1 MEHLNAAANPA
12 GGDEVRFK
20 GVGMGN
26 LIANVETRFSSRHIK
41 SLDGLRGL
49 AFLLIFFHHYAL
61 TTHATQMCVK
71 VVAYLSDGG
80 WVGVDLFFVLSGF
93 LITGILLDTRGLP
106 RYFTNFYA
114 RRTLRI
120 FPLYYTV
127 LGVLF
132 VLTPWL
138 HLQWHLGHLAY
149 VFYAG
154 NIAYGL
160 RPSLATVQPAVSFL
174 HLWSLAV
181 EEQFY
186 LLWPLVVLAAARG
199 GRLARVCYGLSLG
212 ALVLRV
218 CLLLWLPRIEAYE
231 WCYAE
236 LPTHMDGLL
245 YGGLAALWV
254 RTLPMEQVLRR
265 ARRVLPWAIG
275 VLALVVVAGGIDFHS
290 VAMTLAG
297 YPALAA
303 AFACVVLLAL
313 KPGSPV
319 NRFGNL
325 TPLRFIGR
333 YSYGMYVYH
342 LLFWP
347 GLAWIQGWL
356 QLRLHSVVLGGV
368 CFVLLMLG
376 GTMVMAIA
384 SYELYEKQWL
394 RLKSRFAYEKTQ
406 PEVAA

>member
-1 MEHLNAAANPA
+1 M
-12 GGDEVRFK
+12 GD
-20 GVGMGN
+20 
-26 LIANVETRFSSRHIK
+26 LIANVEARFSSRHIK

-49 AFLLIFFHHYAL
+49 AFLLIFFHHYVL
-61 TTHATQMCVK
+61 TAHATQRWVRAI
-71 VVAYLSDGG
+71 AYLSDGG

-93 LITGILLDTRGLP
+93 LITGILLDTREGP

-127 LGVLF
+127 LAVLF

-149 VFYAG
+149 LFYAG
-154 NIAYGL
+154 NLAYVL
-160 RPSLATVQPAVSFL
+160 NPDLSVVRPAVSFL

-186 LLWPLVVLAAARG
+186 LLWPLVVMVAARRH
-199 GRLARVCYGLSLG
+199 RLVQVCYGLSLG
-212 ALVLRV
+212 ALLLRV
-218 CLLLWLPRIEAYE
+218 CLLLWLPRGQAYE
-231 WCYAE
+231 WCYTQ

-245 YGGLAALWV
+245 YGGVAAIWV
-254 RTLPMEQVLRR
+254 RTLPLEQALRR
-265 ARRVLPWAIG
+265 ARRILLFASG
-275 VLALVVVAGGIDFHS
+275 VLVLVLASSGIDFHS
-290 VAMTLAG
+290 VAMTVVG

-313 KPGSPV
+313 KTGSPV

-325 TPLRFIGR
+325 RPLRFIGR

-342 LLFWP
+342 ILFWP
-347 GLAWIQGWL
+347 GLGWIQPWL
-356 QLRLHSVVLGGV
+356 QSRLHSAVLGGV
-368 CFVLLMLG
+368 CFMLLMLG
-376 GTMVMAIA
+376 GTMLMSVA

-394 RLKSRFAYEKTQ
+394 RLKSRFAYKKTQ
-406 PEVAA
+406 PEFAA